1 MPSTYSVPPHFIA
14 HLGGH
19 FERAQPILF
28 TGAGLSL
35 GTRNTSGRETPSA
48 RSLSQQIWSIC
59 FPDEPF
65 EEGSSLPNLFDHA
78 LLRHRADLDRLL
90 RAEFDIRAD
99 SMAEWVCD
107 LFSFPW
113 YRCYTLN
120 IDNLA
125 DVANTRCALPRQV
138 QSVSAYEDR
147 NRVQPFDPT
156 KRLQVVHLNG
166 RVADGASNV
175 TFSTIQYGERLAA
188 HDPWYIGLVSE
199 LLTRPFVFIGTTLNE
214 QPLWQ
219 YIELRQERGERGL
232 RELRPRSYLVTPS
245 LDRAKQ
251 ALLAEYNVEW
261 LPLNAASFVESVLI
275 PLRVSKELGLGFL
288 RSVNDDTRPT
298 VNVPDVSALAIN
310 PFEKTD
316 YLLGQEPTWA
326 DIQSNRAV
334 ERQADRSAMTKADS
348 VLRSSAPGLM
358 LISGT
363 AGSGKSTSLMRL
375 SLGLVAAGLR
385 VGWIDRTSTAS
396 PRALR
401 HYMQSDAA
409 PKVLAI
415 DDADLFGTELASMVK
430 DIHDT
435 SGKPLVI
442 MAMRSARIDR
452 TLSSPSL
459 DRIAIDELS
468 MPPLEDADIGA
479 ILDVLDREN
488 RLGKLKG
495 QPRAAQEHAFRQK
508 AGRQLLVAMIEAT
521 SGEKFEERPGLE
533 FDGLDA
539 DGQIVYALIAVA
551 SFFRY
556 GLAKDEILLAAG
568 VEPSNRIL
576 NVVDQL
582 HKRHVINADASNLYW
597 SRHRVIAE
605 HVVNHLQVGGKLM
618 DVLFGLASVLAVK
631 CGPTTS
637 RRTKESRLLRSVI
650 NHDFLGR
657 TLGPVQAKN
666 LYGKLEDLLSWDF
679 HYWLQRGSLELEQ
692 GSLALA
698 ENFLNQAIS
707 LAPDDPFVQ
716 TEYAYLLLRKACERP
731 AKSDAQDHVDDA
743 VKLLQGLIANRGS
756 SDSYPYHVLG
766 SQGLSW
772 ARRGIA
778 DRVQRVQFLEMLLA
792 EVTDGCSRHRS
803 NTELGRLKEDLR
815 REILQHAVK

>member
-1 MPSTYSVPPHFIA
+1 M
-14 HLGGH
+14 
-19 FERAQPILF
+19 
-28 TGAGLSL
+28 
-35 GTRNTSGRETPSA
+35 
-48 RSLSQQIWSIC
+48 
-59 FPDEPF
+59 
-65 EEGSSLPNLFDHA
+65 PNLFDHA

-90 RAEFDIRAD
+90 RADFDIRAD
-99 SMAEWVCD
+99 SMGDWVCD
-107 LFSFPW
+107 LLSFPW

-156 KRLQVVHLNG
+156 KKLQVVHLNG

-261 LPLNAASFVESVLI
+261 LPLNAETFVQSVLI
-275 PLRVSKELGLGFL
+275 PMRVSKEVGLGYL
-288 RSVNDDTRPT
+288 RASNDDSRY
-298 VNVPDVSALAIN
+298 VANVPDVSALATN

-316 YLLGQEPTWA
+316 YLLGQEPIWA

-334 ERQADRSAMTKADS
+334 ERQADKSAMTRADNI
-348 VLRSSAPGLM
+348 LRSAGPGLM

-363 AGSGKSTSLMRL
+363 AGSGKSTLLMRL
-375 SLGLVAAGLR
+375 SLRLVAAGLR

-396 PRALR
+396 PRSLR
-401 HYMQSDAA
+401 QYMQSDAA

-415 DDADLFGTELASMVK
+415 DDADLFGTELAAMVM
-430 DIHDT
+430 DIHE
-435 SGKPLVI
+435 SAGKPLVV

-452 TLSSPSL
+452 TLNSPSL
-459 DRIAIDELS
+459 DRVSIEELA
-468 MPPLEDADIGA
+468 MPPLEDGDIGA

-495 QPRAAQEHAFRQK
+495 QPRAVQENAFRQK

-539 DGQIVYALIAVA
+539 DGQLVYALITVA

-576 NVVDQL
+576 NVIDQL
-582 HKRHVINADASNLYW
+582 HKRHVINVDMSNLYW

-631 CGPTTS
+631 CGPTTR

-657 TLGPVQAKN
+657 TLGQAQAKN

-692 GSLALA
+692 GSLSLA
-698 ENFLNQAIS
+698 ENFLNQSIA

-716 TEYAYLLLRKACERP
+716 TEYAYLLLRKACEGP
-731 AKSDAQDHVDDA
+731 AKPDAQSHVDDA
-743 VKLLQGLIANRGS
+743 LDMLRELIATRGA

-778 DRVQRVQFLEMLLA
+778 NRVQRVQFLEMLLA
-792 EVTDGCSRHRS
+792 EVSAGCLRHRS
-803 NTELGRLKEDLR
+803 NADLSRLKDDLK
-815 REILQHAVK
+815 REILLHAIK